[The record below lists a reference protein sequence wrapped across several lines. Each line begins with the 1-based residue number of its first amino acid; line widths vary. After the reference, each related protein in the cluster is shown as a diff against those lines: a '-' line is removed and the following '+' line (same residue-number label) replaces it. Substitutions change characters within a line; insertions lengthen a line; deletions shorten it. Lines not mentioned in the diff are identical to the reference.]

1 VAVTLAWT
9 PVLAA
14 PAIASAQQLG
24 SRVLRQGMS
33 GSDVRTLQT
42 DLTKVG
48 FATSAVGTFGPST
61 EASVKRFERAYGLK
75 RTGIVDAAFITQLLA
90 VLAAPDGSGGA
101 GVGARSTPR
110 PSSKKNTDTVTPDPN
125 VPVIPHDGGS
135 QHLGERVLRRGM
147 QGHDV
152 RVLQDYLTIAG
163 YATPITGSF
172 GPITAGNVAK
182 FESANSF
189 KGTGVVS
196 YAVAYQLRVVV
207 AQQDAGGPPAT
218 ATLNAD
224 GTATA
229 PASAPAAIKAVIA
242 AANQIAFKPYIF
254 GGGHGSW
261 NDSGYDCS
269 GSTSYALHG
278 AGLISAPEDSTGF
291 ESYGSPGSG
300 RWITLY
306 ANSGHVYMQIA
317 GLWFDTAAQ
326 SRSNGNDRWSASRA
340 SSSGGFVVRHPA
352 GL

>member
-1 VAVTLAWT
+1 
-9 PVLAA
+9 
-14 PAIASAQQLG
+14 
-24 SRVLRQGMS
+24 MS

-48 FATSAVGTFGPST
+48 FATPAVGTFGPDT
-61 EASVKRFERAYGLK
+61 VASVKRFERAYGLK
-75 RTGIVDAAFITQLLA
+75 ADGIVSAAVVAELRA
-90 VLAAPDGSGGA
+90 VLAAPAGSGGV
-101 GVGARSTPR
+101 GVGLSPAKHK
-110 PSSKKNTDTVTPDPN
+110 SSKSNVASSTTDPN
-125 VPVIPHDGGS
+125 IPVVPHDGGT

-163 YATPITGSF
+163 YSTPITGSF

-182 FESANSF
+182 FESANGF
-189 KGTGVVS
+189 NGTGVVS

-207 AQQDAGGPPAT
+207 AQQDAGGAPAT

-224 GTATA
+224 GTVTA

-242 AANQIAFKPYIF
+242 AANTIAFKPYIY

-278 AGLISAPEDSTGF
+278 AGLISAPEDSTEF
-291 ESYGSPGSG
+291 ESYGSPGAG

-306 ANSGHVYMQIA
+306 ANSGHVYMQVA

-326 SRSNGNDRWSASRA
+326 SRSNGNDRWSVSRA
-340 SSSGGFVVRHPA
+340 SSAGGFIVRHPA